1 MLVKRRKQLV
11 EKMLGW
17 KSIWSRKIYG
27 QKNLG
32 QKKFKWCWC
41 VMVGWWCGPTDN
53 LVTQTW
59 VEVEL
64 D

>member
-1 MLVKRRKQLV
+1 
-11 EKMLGW
+11 MLGW

-27 QKNLG
+27 QTNLG
-32 QKKFKWCWC
+32 KKKFKWCWC
-41 VMVGWWCGPTDN
+41 GMVGWWCGPTDN
-53 LVTQTW
+53 FVTQTW